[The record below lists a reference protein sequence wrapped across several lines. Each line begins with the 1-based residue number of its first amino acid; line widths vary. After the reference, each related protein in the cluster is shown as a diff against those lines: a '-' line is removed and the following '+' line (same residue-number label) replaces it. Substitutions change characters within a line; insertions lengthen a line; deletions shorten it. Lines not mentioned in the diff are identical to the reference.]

1 MCFFFL
7 LILTGPFDVF
17 FYSCKQLN
25 ILGYSVLAVVG
36 RNHRGVGGKFI
47 KFIWM
52 FEVDCILNFD
62 YEF

>member
-1 MCFFFL
+1 MF
-7 LILTGPFDVF
+7 F